1 MIGEDLFDN
10 ENFKRMNL
18 NEPTVE
24 MPTPVA
30 VTTTTTNTAQL
41 NADLGDLTLIG
52 GEDLNSRKA
61 LGNNSTGPIDKNS
74 ILALYNNINNNN
86 SSSANSNLLNFATST
101 TNPTTNKPS
110 PNHQYPNTNNNFG
123 GFTANIPTTM
133 TSPNIAAAAAA
144 ANQQQ
149 LFSPSLFGGAN
160 NGITNSHSLFNLS
173 PQINNPPNFGNASS
187 NQPKSGQFNQFN
199 FVSESKYNYNKNK
212 KSVKFVF

>member
-24 MPTPVA
+24 MPTPLA
-30 VTTTTTNTAQL
+30 TTTTNTAQL
-41 NADLGDLTLIG
+41 NADLGELTLIG

-101 TNPTTNKPS
+101 TNPSTNKPS
-110 PNHQYPNTNNNFG
+110 PNHQYPSTSNNFG
-123 GFTANIPTTM
+123 GFTAANIPTTM

-149 LFSPSLFGGAN
+149 MFSPSLFGGTN

-199 FVSESKYNYNKNK
+199 FVS
-212 KSVKFVF
+212 